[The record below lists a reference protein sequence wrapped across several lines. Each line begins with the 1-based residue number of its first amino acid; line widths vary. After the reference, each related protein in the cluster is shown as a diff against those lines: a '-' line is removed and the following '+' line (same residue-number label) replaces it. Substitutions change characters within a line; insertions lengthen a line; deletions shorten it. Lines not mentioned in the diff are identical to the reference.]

1 MEILLLGIKPVR
13 YLRRHI
19 GDSDDGRVDLME
31 CWDEEWEDE
40 APVDAENAAKCNEFR
55 RAKRARLAVAAQ
67 ASKRALARQSTVSQG
82 SSRDSNQSDVSKRGS
97 SM

>member
-1 MEILLLGIKPVR
+1 MGGGGRELFEHSPGQQESRWRSCLFLGIKPVR

-19 GDSDDGRVDLME
+19 GDSDDGQVDLVE

-67 ASKRALARQSTVSQG
+67 ASKRALAARQ
-82 SSRDSNQSDVSKRGS
+82 
-97 SM
+97 